1 MHTFRTGSL
10 YTIGNML
17 VRIEISRFKCIDYI
31 DYHFERNASFVLFT
45 GFNGV
50 GKSCILEA
58 MAFGLGIE
66 LDELRV
72 KDINGF
78 VPQGFTTT
86 KNRTF
91 CNLTFTDVKPE
102 SEVIIGSYI
111 DDKTRCYSLNHK
123 KISKNEFDNYLKELN
138 ISRSSE
144 YYISQNQIHSIMAA
158 SAKDLYKS
166 IYFVSNV
173 GTIQDEQRKIEKEI
187 VAYNDSNNLIL
198 IALNKINDK
207 IEKDQS
213 KIINIERNERITIEI
228 ENTEL
233 EIKELDSLYYYY
245 SSYNLLYELRKLMSH
260 ITSCNDDLLKL
271 SKSIDCKNN
280 HSNNITVDAVSE
292 FDVVS
297 QELQDVAASLSLV
310 SSCISNN
317 IVELSSEVSLIDS
330 TLANTNNLRIEY
342 CKLEKQSN
350 MLQESL
356 ENLVDDIN
364 CGINNHNSIVDII
377 ADRKK
382 EIQSMFSTKCSVENL
397 VMSLTDVAMSTL
409 ANEHET
415 LSEYH
420 QLLHLMAS
428 LKQQEHDLLLL
439 TSAKCGMDSKAVDVI
454 DYQLEQMSQLLQ
466 QKETQ
471 NESLQFTLRD
481 EIRSLQAI
489 QSRLKLPKS
498 SCSINNSND
507 GDYGSLADII
517 CLFSDSSTTKYDF
530 ALNVILEPLL
540 SIRIVSD
547 SLAAAET
554 IQKMHD
560 ARTLRIWPL
569 NKLNDVPRL
578 SELKRPKYYK
588 ELLREESFVDPTTLV
603 GINEN
608 CLPNCNNDV
617 SKVITKAL
625 GSYILCD
632 NEKDAISAIHK
643 YQHTE
648 KALCIVTIDGVVHR
662 PGSLH
667 LCETEQ
673 TTCNIR
679 LLEEYH
685 KAIFSVRKTQI
696 LSVSVKKQVESARIG
711 VSDLVR
717 LKHVISEIKVLSEKI
732 IAKNDSVEKITAQ
745 RVHDNLQRNI
755 MIDKLESVSSN
766 IDRLQRELEHLNKCS
781 HEGVPEHEIEKL
793 HVEYQ
798 MILLNSNN
806 SRKEDLEQQL
816 LVLEL
821 NRLELSNSLESLVNQ
836 LEVSRE
842 KENVLRKTDKE
853 LTERKSTLLLQ
864 ERSLQQKLASMTKQP
879 PNVNVI
885 SDDNALDSLQK
896 QFSYDEHR
904 REQLYADYSN
914 LIQRYQ
920 NFIDNTAAKHSS
932 DNEEIHLSHLELYD
946 LLLHLKKKFV
956 TVPDISQIYEHLELV
971 RVTTTTILAS
981 LPIQVDC
988 TIDSNHDEILSIGEV
1003 CFTNLAIKREQLQ
1016 SLNNEY
1022 NDRGSNKVKKTT
1034 SKRKRN
1040 PKYSGYES
1048 DDSIEINDK
1057 KCTVALLKSS
1067 ISRER
1072 KEYLDLRLKFDN
1084 VSSAILQLSNGIKSI
1099 SSVIRLRLSNTF
1111 QNVRT
1116 RVRTYFNDLVP
1127 NKQCDLIQ
1135 IDSNDLS
1142 LGVKFVLVETNA
1154 PVSNSSISEL
1164 SGGQKGLLSLSF
1176 VFSLCAVRPSPLY
1189 LLDEVDA
1196 ALDEGNQEIVA
1207 KVIAKFFQ
1215 HSQVFCVSH
1224 HTAMQLHSDLLIN
1237 VQIKNGKTV
1246 I

>member
-1 MHTFRTGSL
+1 
-10 YTIGNML
+10 ML

-31 DYHFERNASFVLFT
+31 DYHFERNAPFVLFT

-78 VPQGFTTT
+78 VPQGFTAT

-102 SEVIIGSYI
+102 SSEVVIGSYI

-123 KISKNEFDNYLKELN
+123 KISKNEFDNYLKSLN
-138 ISRSSE
+138 IYRSSG

-158 SAKDLYKS
+158 SAKELYKS

-207 IEKDQS
+207 IEKDQK
-213 KIINIERNERITIEI
+213 KIISIERNERISIEI

-271 SKSIDCKNN
+271 SKSIDCENNN
-280 HSNNITVDAVSE
+280 HNIKNITVDAVSE
-292 FDVVS
+292 FDIVS
-297 QELQDVAASLSLV
+297 QELQDIAASLSFV

-420 QLLHLMAS
+420 QLLHLMAT
-428 LKQQEHDLLLL
+428 LKQQEHELLLL
-439 TSAKCGMDSKAVDVI
+439 TSAKCGMDSKTVVENHI
-454 DYQLEQMSQLLQ
+454 DYHLTQMSQLLQ

-471 NESLQFTLRD
+471 NESLQITLRD

-517 CLFSDSSTTKYDF
+517 CLFSSDSSTMKYDF

-569 NKLNDVPRL
+569 NKLNDVPKL

-608 CLPNCNNDV
+608 CLINCNNDV

-685 KAIFSVRKTQI
+685 KAIFSVRKAQI
-696 LSVSVKKQVESARIG
+696 LSISVKKQVESARTG

-717 LKHVISEIKVLSEKI
+717 LKHVISEIKVLSEEI
-732 IAKNDSVEKITAQ
+732 IAKNEFVEKITAQ
-745 RVHDNLQRNI
+745 RVHDNLQRNT
-755 MIDKLESVSSN
+755 MIEKLESVSSN

-781 HEGVPEHEIEKL
+781 HEGVLEHEIVKL

-806 SRKEDLEQQL
+806 SRKQDLEQQL
-816 LVLEL
+816 LILEL
-821 NRLELSNSLESLVNQ
+821 NRLEMSNSLESLVNQ

-842 KENVLRKTDKE
+842 KENVLRKIDME

-864 ERSLQQKLASMTKQP
+864 EQSLQQKLASMTKQP
-879 PNVNVI
+879 LNVNVI
-885 SDDNALDSLQK
+885 SDDNALDKLQK
-896 QFSYDEHR
+896 QYSYDEHR

-920 NFIDNTAAKHSS
+920 KFIDNTAAKHSS

-956 TVPDISQIYEHLELV
+956 TDLDISQLLYEHLELV
-971 RVTTTTILAS
+971 RVTATTILAS

-988 TIDSNHDEILSIGEV
+988 TIESNHDEIFSIGEV
-1003 CFTNLAIKREQLQ
+1003 CFTNLAIKREFRKL
-1016 SLNNEY
+1016 LNDEY
-1022 NDRGSNKVKKTT
+1022 NNRGNNKVKKTT

-1048 DDSIEINDK
+1048 DDIIENNDK
-1057 KCTVALLKSS
+1057 KCTVAFLKSS

-1072 KEYLDLRLKFDN
+1072 KEYLDLRLKFEN
-1084 VSSAILQLSNGIKSI
+1084 VTSAIKQLSNGIISI

-1154 PVSNSSISEL
+1154 SVSNSSISEL

-1176 VFSLCAVRPSPLY
+1176 VFSLCSLKPSPLY

-1196 ALDEGNQEIVA
+1196 ALDEGNQEMVA